1 MNIDSN
7 SLREKFL
14 EFFQKNGHKVM
25 PSDSLVPAN
34 DPSVLF
40 TSAGMNQFKSQFLG
54 VDIKNSRVATCQKC
68 LRTDDLDKVGKT
80 ACHHTFF
87 EMLGNFSFGDYFKS
101 EAISL
106 AWQFLTQDLSMDKD
120 RLWVSVYESDDES
133 FSIWEKTIGIER
145 KKIVKLGDKENF
157 WPSEA
162 KVNGPN
168 GPCGPCSEIFFDLG
182 VDSGCKKEDCSPAC
196 SCGRFV
202 EVWNLVFTQFERKP
216 DATLVPLPQKNIDTG
231 MGLERLCAVMQKV
244 NNNFETD
251 LFVPIIKEISE
262 LVNRQVSIDDEA
274 RTFRLKA
281 ISDHLRAICFAITDG
296 VYPSN
301 EDRGYVIRNLI
312 RRSFL
317 YGKDIGIDGV
327 FVYKLVDVLA
337 RIMDRAYPELQ
348 EQRENISQIIQSE
361 ESRFVSTLETR
372 VPEFIEAVKELS
384 SKGVRELS
392 ADLLFKFYD
401 TYGLPWDLMEVEA
414 KKFNI
419 SCDRQEFSRL
429 LDKQRKRSREKTK
442 LSSSIF
448 VKLYDFKHDDVQ
460 FLDVRSLS
468 AKVIAIFK
476 EGQDKKKSLVVKA
489 SSPMQVEIVL
499 DNTPFYA
506 ESGGQ
511 VGDSGVLENEKVKIE
526 ITDTKKIDG
535 ATLHFG
541 RVLQGELNI
550 NDVVCATVDSQRR
563 LNIARNHTAT
573 HLLQAALRKV
583 LGPHVRQQGSLV
595 RDEYLR
601 FDFSHPVA
609 LRPEE
614 LKKVEDAVNN
624 FISANEKLNTEV
636 TSLASAKK
644 SGALAFFGE
653 RYTETVRMVSIGDYS
668 KELCGGSHLDATG
681 QIGFFKIMK
690 ESSVASGIRRI
701 QACTGEFAKE
711 FEKERKDKKNQ
722 ELGKKQKESE
732 EKELRQQLSAN
743 KEKAFREDLPS
754 ILNQVKDISGSI
766 KCISIF
772 QDGCDESLLRRMA
785 DLLKNK
791 QIDLI
796 VILGSIWAD
805 KGIFVISLTKDLA
818 DKGFSAASR
827 EKNAKSI
834 LNVLIEQL
842 SQNYGI
848 KNLGGGGKETLAQ
861 GSCLKQDIQKI
872 ISIAPQ
878 ILKEKQGDLKS

>member
-1 MNIDSN
+1 MNMDSN
-7 SLREKFL
+7 ALREKFL
-14 EFFQKNGHKVM
+14 EFFQRNGHKVLS
-25 PSDSLVPAN
+25 SDSLVPAN
-34 DPSVLF
+34 DPTVLF

-54 VDIKNSRVATCQKC
+54 VDIKHSRVATCQKC

-80 ACHHTFF
+80 SSHHTFF
-87 EMLGNFSFGDYFKS
+87 EMLGNFSFGDYFKVD
-101 EAISL
+101 AIRL
-106 AWQFLTQDLSMDKD
+106 AWQFLTEDLSMDKE

-133 FSIWEKTIGIER
+133 FSLWEKTIGIEKR
-145 KKIVKLGDKENF
+145 KIVKLGDKENF

-162 KVNGPN
+162 KSKGPN

-182 VDSGCKKEDCSPAC
+182 IDVGCKNEGCSPAC

-216 DATLVPLPQKNIDTG
+216 DATLTPLPQKNIDTG
-231 MGLERLCAVMQKV
+231 MGLERLCAVMQKA

-251 LFVPIIKEISE
+251 LFVPIINEISK
-262 LVNRQVSIDDEA
+262 LVTRQVSIGAEA
-274 RTFRLKA
+274 ETFRLKA

-327 FVYKLVDVLA
+327 FLYKLVDVLS
-337 RIMDRAYPELQ
+337 RIMDKAYPELK
-348 EQRENISQIIQSE
+348 EQRENISRIIQSE
-361 ESRFVSTLETR
+361 ESRFVTTLETR

-384 SKGVRELS
+384 AKGVSQLN
-392 ADLLFKFYD
+392 ADILFRFYD

-414 KKFNI
+414 SKFNI
-419 SCDRQEFSRL
+419 SCDKEEFSRL

-448 VKLYDFKHDDVQ
+448 VKLYDFKHADIK

-476 EGQDKKKSLVVKA
+476 EGADKKKSLVVKA
-489 SSPMQVEIVL
+489 SNPMQVEIVL
-499 DNTPFYA
+499 DNTCFYA

-511 VGDSGVLENEKVKIE
+511 VGDTGVLENEKVKIE

-535 ATLHFG
+535 TTIHFG
-541 RVLQGELNI
+541 KVLEGEVNI
-550 NDVVCATVDSQRR
+550 NDVVCATVNFQRR
-563 LNIARNHTAT
+563 LNIAKNHTAT

-595 RDEYLR
+595 TDEYLR
-601 FDFSHPVA
+601 FDFSHPAA

-614 LKKVEDAVNN
+614 LKRIEDTVNS
-624 FISANEKLNTEV
+624 FIKSNDKLNTEV

-644 SGALAFFGE
+644 AGALAFFGE
-653 RYTETVRMVSIGDYS
+653 RYSETVRMVSVGEYS
-668 KELCGGSHLDATG
+668 KELCGGSHLETTG
-681 QIGFFKIMK
+681 QIGLFRLMK

-701 QACTGEFAKE
+701 QACTGEFASE
-711 FEKERKDKKNQ
+711 FEKERKEKKNQ
-722 ELGKKQKESE
+722 EFGKKQKESE

-743 KEKAFREDLPS
+743 KEKAFKEELPG
-754 ILNQVKDISGSI
+754 ILSQAKEINASI

-772 QDGCDESLLRRMA
+772 KDGCDEGLLRRMS
-785 DLLKNK
+785 DLVKSN
-791 QIDLI
+791 QNNLI
-796 VILGSIWAD
+796 VILGSIWAQ
-805 KGIFVISLTKDLA
+805 KGIFVISLTRDLV
-818 DKGFSAASR
+818 DKGFFAAS
-827 EKNAKSI
+827 KDKKADSI
-834 LNVLIEQL
+834 LNTLIEIL
-842 SQNYGI
+842 SEKYEI
-848 KNLGGGGKETLAQ
+848 KNLGGGGKDTLAQ
-861 GSCLKQDIQKI
+861 GSCLKEDIEKI
-872 ISIAPQ
+872 IAVTPE
-878 ILKEKQGDLKS
+878 ILKDRLGDFKS